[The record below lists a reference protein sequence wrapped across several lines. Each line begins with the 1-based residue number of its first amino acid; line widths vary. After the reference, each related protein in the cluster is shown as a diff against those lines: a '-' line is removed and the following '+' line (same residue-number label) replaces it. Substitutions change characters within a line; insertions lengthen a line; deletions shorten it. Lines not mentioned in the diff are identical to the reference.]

1 MTQVRRIDGCLSTRD
16 GHLFIEDCD
25 TVGLV
30 ERFGSPLFVV
40 SEAQLRANLRRFQKA
55 FSEQWTEGPVNV
67 LPAFKAN
74 WSLATRHILS
84 EEGAGA
90 DIYSEG
96 ELEGALR
103 AGVEPELISVN
114 GGGKSEELVRKC
126 VRAGVRIT
134 VEDLDEPELIDRVAR
149 EEGKVAKI
157 RFRVKPNFPNL
168 WRLTD
173 FAPEFASIDLGVQAY
188 KSGIPAQYLPELGR
202 KVLSLQSVELVGLHC
217 HLGRHHRSLWYWR
230 GAVERFAKLIVE
242 LSKAWGGYRP
252 KEIDIGGGFAS
263 PRDPH
268 SKVGLRA
275 DVLLTAVFYPIEQ
288 ALRLLGDRVRYD
300 IISRFI
306 ETLLAHMPSSER
318 SPTIEEYARTAVD
331 TLRSELTPHFGDLS
345 GMRLQVEPGRCLYGD
360 TGIHL
365 ARVKKVKR
373 QTEPIRL
380 NWILTDT
387 TYFFLAG
394 GVLEYNLHDFRIAN
408 KADASPTQV
417 ADIVGH
423 SCFADR
429 ILPFVRVPDV
439 EPGDVVAFFDTGA
452 YQEASASN
460 FNALPRP
467 ATVLVNGEEAEII
480 RRAETI
486 DDVYSRDVVPD
497 RLVGEAPR
505 EVTSSSRTSE
515 PTSTERFGD
524 AARSAHRA

>member
-1 MTQVRRIDGCLSTRD
+1 MSQVHQIDGCLSTRD
-16 GHLFIEDCD
+16 GRLFIEECD

-30 ERFGSPLFVV
+30 ERFGSPLFVI
-40 SEAQLRANLRRFQKA
+40 SEAQLRSNVRRFQKA
-55 FSEQWTEGPVNV
+55 FSEQWTEGPVDV

-74 WSLATRHILS
+74 WMLATRRVLT

-90 DIYSEG
+90 DVYSEG

-103 AGVEPELISVN
+103 SGVNPELISVN
-114 GGGKSEELVRKC
+114 GGGKSAELIRKC

-134 VEDLDEPELIDRVAR
+134 VEDLDEPELIDRIAR
-149 EEGKVAKI
+149 EEGKVSQI

-173 FAPEFASIDLGVQAY
+173 FAPEFASIDLGIQAY

-202 KVLSLQSVELVGLHC
+202 KVLSLRNVELVGLHC
-217 HLGRHHRSLWYWR
+217 HLGRHHSSLWYWH
-230 GAVERFAKLIVE
+230 GAIERFARLVRE

-263 PRDPH
+263 HRDPH
-268 SKVGLRA
+268 SKAGLRA

-288 ALRLLGDRVRYD
+288 ALRLLGDRIRYGA
-300 IISRFI
+300 ITSFI
-306 ETLLAHMPSSER
+306 ETLLGHMPSTKR
-318 SPTIEEYARTAVD
+318 SPAIEEYARAAVD
-331 TLRSELTPHFGDLS
+331 TLRRELAPHFGDLS
-345 GMRLQVEPGRCLYGD
+345 GIRLQIEPGRCLYGD

-373 QTEPIRL
+373 QTEPMRL

-408 KADASPTQV
+408 KADAPATQV

-467 ATVLVNGEEAEII
+467 ATVLVTGNEAAVI

-486 DDVYSRDVVPD
+486 DDVYQRDVVPD
-497 RLVGEAPR
+497 RLARETPR
-505 EVTSSSRTSE
+505 
-515 PTSTERFGD
+515 
-524 AARSAHRA
+524 AAAGSWR